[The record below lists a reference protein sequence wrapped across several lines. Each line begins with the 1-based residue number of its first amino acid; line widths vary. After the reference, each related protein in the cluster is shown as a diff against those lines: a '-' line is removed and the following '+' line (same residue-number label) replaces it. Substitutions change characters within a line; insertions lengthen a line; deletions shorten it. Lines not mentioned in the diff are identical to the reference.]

1 MPGILFYSLYDDAE
15 EWNEQFSKYL
25 PNWTFNKWP
34 VVNNPNGI
42 EIALVWKPPRGEL
55 KKYRNLQL
63 IVNLGAGIDSLL
75 EDDQLPSGIPI
86 IRLTDRAMIEMMVQ
100 YVLLS
105 VLSYHRNLPDF
116 ARAQQQRVWRYIHPR
131 QAHHTHVGILGLGSL
146 GVNSATELKRQG
158 FTVSG
163 WSRSH
168 KVIDGVKTYQ
178 GEIPHKS
185 WLSTLDILVVLLPLT
200 MKTRGLVD
208 RNVIYSL
215 PRGSKIISVGR
226 GAVLSEPELF
236 NALEN
241 GHIGAATIDTFSE
254 EPLPH
259 DHYFWS
265 IPNVTITPHVASVV
279 VPESCM
285 EQITDAIRSIK
296 EGRLP
301 KNIVDPKEWY

>member
-15 EWNEQFSKYL
+15 EWNEQFSKDL
-25 PNWTFNKWP
+25 PHWTFNKWP
-34 VVNNPNGI
+34 VVNDPNSI

-63 IVNLGAGIDSLL
+63 IINLGAGIDSLL

-86 IRLTDRAMIEMMVQ
+86 IRLTDRVMIEMMVQ

-131 QAHHTHVGILGLGSL
+131 QSHHTHVGILGLGSL
-146 GVNSATELKRQG
+146 GGNAATELKRQG

-168 KVIDGVKTYQ
+168 KIIDGVKTYQ
-178 GEIPHKS
+178 GEIPPKA
-185 WLSTLDILVVLLPLT
+185 WLATLDILVVLLPLT
-200 MKTRGLVD
+200 KKTRGLVD
-208 RNVIYSL
+208 RSVIYSL

-226 GAVLSEPELF
+226 GAVLSELELF
-236 NALEN
+236 DALKN

-254 EPLPH
+254 EPLPY
-259 DHYFWS
+259 DHPFWS
-265 IPNVTITPHVASVV
+265 IPNVTITPHVASVA

-285 EQITDAIRSIK
+285 EQIVDAIRSIK

-301 KNIVDPKEWY
+301 KNVVDPKEWY